1 MIKVGD
7 KVKHFSTGNIIKIE
21 SMTKVFYRGIIIDPR
36 YPDHF
41 SMETAKVRITECESY
56 IEPPKEK
63 SFYDKM
69 RERNM
74 EDAKKLSPSPKDI
87 NQHILYLKMAV
98 IDRVEK
104 IENLIDDKIYTFR
117 KKSNGDEYDKF
128 GFSEH
133 YVNLLM
139 HYAYEAGKNN
149 ATENLT
155 RSFTQST
162 NSMKHAID
170 AIVNALDNNGLLP
183 EEETY

>member
-1 MIKVGD
+1 MVIGS
-7 KVKHFSTGNIIKIE
+7 KVKHLPTGNIVKIVAKA
-21 SMTKVFYRGIIIDPR
+21 KVFYHGIIIDPN
-36 YPDHF
+36 YPDCY
-41 SMETAKVRITECESY
+41 SDEPTKVRIAECESY

-63 SFYDKM
+63 SAYEKL

-74 EDAKKLSPSPKDI
+74 EDAKKLPTSPKDI
-87 NQHILYLKMAV
+87 GQHLLYLKMAV
-98 IDRVEK
+98 IDRIEK
-104 IENLIDDKIYTFR
+104 IENRIDDKIYTFR
-117 KKSNGDEYDKF
+117 KGKFEDRDSKF

-149 ATENLT
+149 ATESLT

-170 AIVNALDNNGLLP
+170 AIVNALDTNGLLP
-183 EEETY
+183 ENENY